1 MRLLNSWKEERGGME
16 EGEVDLLTTPTEKED
31 LETLETVVSHRGSL
45 GVFWLWFILPDIF
58 PKKQSACDIY
68 FLVFSSALYACQL
81 LFFSVFIV
89 NTHLQEVCRR
99 LHYKLKQA
107 VKNNIN

>member
-1 MRLLNSWKEERGGME
+1 MMLLNSWKEERGGME

-31 LETLETVVSHRGSL
+31 LETLETVGFF

-68 FLVFSSALYACQL
+68 FLVFFSVLYACQL

-99 LHYKLKQA
+99 LRYKQTGRKE
-107 VKNNIN
+107 